1 MGHVLLP
8 AGHTEQDF
16 RQAERIA
23 VALKSDELVVCRLNA
38 TPRPAPR
45 RPRPVPPGRA
55 VPPSRPAATALSL
68 LWGVVLAL
76 HDRRRGRHFA
86 GARTS
91 GSGH

>member
-45 RPRPVPPGRA
+45 RPRPVPP
-55 VPPSRPAATALSL
+55 SRPAATALSL

-76 HDRRRGRHFA
+76 HDRRR
-86 GARTS
+86 ARIPR
-91 GSGH
+91 